1 MPFGAVQTEGHIA
14 VDSLVLCDGVYQLHP
29 VLSSLMVFAHSP
41 DAPKDSGGS
50 EILKYLLE
58 ITDGTS
64 EGDTSGTLIQCIHT
78 LEFLSWCGQ
87 TLSIA
92 AVGSL

>member
-1 MPFGAVQTEGHIA
+1 MPFGAVQTEGHEA
-14 VDSLVLCDGVYQLHP
+14 VDSLVLCDVYEFRP

-64 EGDTSGTLIQCIHT
+64 EGDTSGTFIQRVHT
-78 LEFLSWCGQ
+78 LESLS
-87 TLSIA
+87 
-92 AVGSL
+92 